1 MQESYDPAAVE
12 RAAQQ
17 CWDEQRAF
25 EVRED
30 ATRPKFYC
38 LSMLPY
44 PSGRLHMGHV
54 RNYTIGD
61 VLARYQRMQG
71 YNVLQPMGWD
81 AFGLPAENAAI
92 SNGVPPA
99 RWTRQNIAYMRGQ
112 MKSLGFA
119 IDWRRELATCDP
131 DYYRWNQWLFLRM
144 LEKGIA
150 YRKSGVVNW
159 DPVDQTVLA
168 NEQVIDGRGWRTGAP
183 VEKRDIPMYYLGIT
197 RYADELLDALAG
209 LNGWPERVRVMQAN
223 WIGRSEGCDI
233 AFPYAPDTVKV
244 AGSAGALKVF
254 TTRADTL
261 FGVTFMAIA
270 AEHPVALAAA
280 RHDPALAAFIDE
292 CRRGSVKEAELAT
305 QEKKGRP
312 TGLHVLHPLTGAPLE
327 IWVANYVL
335 MAYGEGAVMGVPAHD
350 ERDFEFALRNA
361 LPVVTVVRSGS
372 GVYQEVR
379 APWIPA
385 YAEYGITVNSA
396 QFSGLTFQPAVAGI
410 AAALEQ
416 KGLGRKRVQYRLRDW
431 GISRQRY
438 WGCPIPII
446 HCGACGAVPVPEE
459 QLPVVLPEDLVPDGS
474 GNPLA
479 RCAAFYECTCP
490 KCGQPGRRETD
501 TMDTFVD
508 SSWYFMRYACPDA
521 ATMVDARVD
530 YWLPVDQYIGGI
542 EHAILHLLYARFWTK
557 VMRDLRLLEF
567 GEPFTRLLTQGMVL
581 NHIYSYQPAG
591 GRKRYFNPADVDTR
605 RGPEGAEVHE
615 VVTADLGTVRVT
627 HEGLGKMSKSESNG
641 VDPEGLIE
649 RFGADTARLFT
660 MYASP
665 PEQTLEWSDEGVQGA
680 ARFIRRLWNAVYEH
694 VAAGPAPPL
703 DTSALTPAQRELRRS
718 AHQALAKATDDIG
731 RRRNFN
737 TAIAAIME
745 LLNAIRRFGDASAHG
760 RAVRHEALRIAI
772 LVLAPITPHVCHA
785 LWQALG
791 STTALVDERWP
802 AADAAALAQDT
813 HEIVVQ
819 VNGKLRGR
827 ISVAVN
833 ADEAAVRAAALADER
848 VRKFVAD
855 KPVRRVIVVPGKLV
869 NVVV

>member
-1 MQESYDPAAVE
+1 
-12 RAAQQ
+12 
-17 CWDEQRAF
+17 
-25 EVRED
+25 
-30 ATRPKFYC
+30 
-38 LSMLPY
+38 
-44 PSGRLHMGHV
+44 
-54 RNYTIGD
+54 
-61 VLARYQRMQG
+61 
-71 YNVLQPMGWD
+71 
-81 AFGLPAENAAI
+81 
-92 SNGVPPA
+92 
-99 RWTRQNIAYMRGQ
+99 
-112 MKSLGFA
+112 
-119 IDWRRELATCDP
+119 
-131 DYYRWNQWLFLRM
+131 
-144 LEKGIA
+144 
-150 YRKSGVVNW
+150 
-159 DPVDQTVLA
+159 
-168 NEQVIDGRGWRTGAP
+168 
-183 VEKRDIPMYYLGIT
+183 
-197 RYADELLDALAG
+197 
-209 LNGWPERVRVMQAN
+209 
-223 WIGRSEGCDI
+223 
-233 AFPYAPDTVKV
+233 
-244 AGSAGALKVF
+244 
-254 TTRADTL
+254 
-261 FGVTFMAIA
+261 
-270 AEHPVALAAA
+270 
-280 RHDPALAAFIDE
+280 
-292 CRRGSVKEAELAT
+292 
-305 QEKKGRP
+305 
-312 TGLHVLHPLTGAPLE
+312 
-327 IWVANYVL
+327 
-335 MAYGEGAVMGVPAHD
+335 
-350 ERDFEFALRNA
+350 
-361 LPVVTVVRSGS
+361 
-372 GVYQEVR
+372 
-379 APWIPA
+379 
-385 YAEYGITVNSA
+385 
-396 QFSGLTFQPAVAGI
+396 
-410 AAALEQ
+410 
-416 KGLGRKRVQYRLRDW
+416 
-431 GISRQRY
+431 
-438 WGCPIPII
+438 
-446 HCGACGAVPVPEE
+446 
-459 QLPVVLPEDLVPDGS
+459 
-474 GNPLA
+474 
-479 RCAAFYECTCP
+479 
-490 KCGQPGRRETD
+490 
-501 TMDTFVD
+501 
-508 SSWYFMRYACPDA
+508 
-521 ATMVDARVD
+521 MVDARVD

-833 ADEAAVRAAALADER
+833 ADEAAVRAAALADQR